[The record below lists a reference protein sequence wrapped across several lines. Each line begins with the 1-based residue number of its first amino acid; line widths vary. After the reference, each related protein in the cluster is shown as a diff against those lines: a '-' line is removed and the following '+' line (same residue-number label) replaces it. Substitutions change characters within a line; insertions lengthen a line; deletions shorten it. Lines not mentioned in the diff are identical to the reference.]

1 MKVFATKGP
10 AFTLLEMVMSLACGS
25 VVLAAVVVA
34 GVAMQRSFSAVESYS
49 SAEGD
54 ELRVLD
60 YIAMDC
66 RRANGVSVTGNVLT
80 LTLPQYYSAADNT
93 AAPNTPTLTS
103 GTLSYGS
110 NGIAVS
116 YYKSANNFI
125 REVKVTNSGGTV
137 LSDTTSTIATNVSSF
152 TVTPLDQSS
161 TNGTVTCSTMFF
173 PTFLR
178 NSGSGTWRSGGTVPD
193 SSVGVDG
200 DWYVIDTTAS
210 TPSSVGDVYLKSGG
224 SYSKIQNV
232 KATQVY
238 CNTFLRNAVARQ

>member
-1 MKVFATKGP
+1 MKIVISKAH
-10 AFTLLEMVMSLACGS
+10 AFTFVEMMMSIGCGA
-25 VVLAAVVVA
+25 VILAAVIVA
-34 GVAMQRSFSAVESYS
+34 GVAMQRSFAAVESYS

-66 RRANGVSVTGNVLT
+66 RRANGVSVSGNTLT
-80 LTLPQYYSAADNT
+80 LTLPQYYSSADNT

-103 GTLSYGS
+103 GTLNYGS
-110 NGIAVS
+110 NTVTVS
-116 YYKSANNFI
+116 YWKSANNFI

-137 LSDTTSTIATNVSSF
+137 LSDSTSTIATNVSSF

-178 NSGSGTWRSGGTVPD
+178 NSGSGTWRSGPTAPD
-193 SSVGVDG
+193 SSVGLDG
-200 DWYVIDTTAS
+200 DWYVIDTTS
-210 TPSSVGDVYLKSGG
+210 SSPSSVGDVYLKSGG